1 MKLIFSL
8 VLLTI
13 LFTFSLQEN
22 ENETSNSIDL
32 KLEAL
37 NGYNLALN
45 AFNTLIFGGDPD
57 SEDTYKDPF
66 IDTSKS
72 AFTILENAN
81 DQVTL
86 DDLIRLFVQTILII
100 IGKSRTD
107 LFPVDFNGKFQI
119 FFLINCFLNFIF

>member
-1 MKLIFSL
+1 MKLSISFSL
-8 VLLTI
+8 VLLIT
-13 LFTFSLQEN
+13 LFTYSLQQN
-22 ENETSNSIDL
+22 ENETNGSLEL

-37 NGYNLALN
+37 NGYKLALN

-72 AFTILENAN
+72 AFTILDTAN

-107 LFPVDFNGKFQI
+107 LFPVDFNGQF
-119 FFLINCFLNFIF
+119 FIF

>member
-8 VLLTI
+8 VLLIT
-13 LFTFSLQEN
+13 LLTYSLQED
-22 ENETSNSIDL
+22 ENESSNSLEI

-37 NGYNLALN
+37 NGYKLALN
-45 AFNTLIFGGDPD
+45 ALNTLIFGGDPD

-81 DQVTL
+81 DQITL

-107 LFPVDFNGKFQI
+107 LFPVDFNG
-119 FFLINCFLNFIF
+119 